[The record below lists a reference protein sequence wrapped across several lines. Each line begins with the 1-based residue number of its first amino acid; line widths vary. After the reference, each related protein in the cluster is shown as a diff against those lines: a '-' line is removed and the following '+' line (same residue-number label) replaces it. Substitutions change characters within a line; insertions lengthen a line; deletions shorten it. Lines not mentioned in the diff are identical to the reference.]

1 MSNGTWIKRLRIAK
15 DIKQSTIARRLGIS
29 QQAYSKLEKCLQ
41 IDKHRLSE
49 ILQAMDS
56 NEEEL
61 NQVSKFF
68 TPPCERSKED

>member
-1 MSNGTWIKRLRIAK
+1 MSNGTWIHRLRIAK

-61 NQVSKFF
+61 NEVSKLF
-68 TPPCERSKED
+68 TPRKK